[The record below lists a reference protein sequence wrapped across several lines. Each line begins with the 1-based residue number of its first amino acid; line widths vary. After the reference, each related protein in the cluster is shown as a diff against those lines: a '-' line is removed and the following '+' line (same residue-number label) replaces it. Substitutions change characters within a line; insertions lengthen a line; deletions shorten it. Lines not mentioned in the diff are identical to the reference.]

1 MLISSLQN
9 PRIKAIR
16 RLRMRKY
23 RSREERYL
31 IEGIRIVEEAL
42 ERNAPVETLVYSSE
56 LLVSGRAQSLLQQYA
71 AVDQITVTP
80 EVFASFS
87 DRQAPQG
94 IAAVVRTS
102 NTSLQDLEPTNNMLI
117 VVAWQLQTPG
127 NLGSIIRTADAAGAD
142 AVAIVEPSVDLYD
155 PLTVRATMGSLYA
168 LPIVTVSNEKSLG
181 AWFETVRAADIPL
194 RVMGTSAHGA
204 ALVWEV
210 DCRGPLVILIGSEKD
225 GLSEYARSVAD
236 TLARLPMSGSASSLN
251 VSAATAA
258 ILFEAVRQRTTAT
271 DGNVQAEP
279 GILRG

>member
-117 VVAWQLQTPG
+117 D
-127 NLGSIIRTADAAGAD
+127 R
-142 AVAIVEPSVDLYD
+142 
-155 PLTVRATMGSLYA
+155 
-168 LPIVTVSNEKSLG
+168 
-181 AWFETVRAADIPL
+181 
-194 RVMGTSAHGA
+194 
-204 ALVWEV
+204 
-210 DCRGPLVILIGSEKD
+210 
-225 GLSEYARSVAD
+225 LSYRRRE
-236 TLARLPMSGSASSLN
+236 TLARSSDCR
-251 VSAATAA
+251 TAGQM
-258 ILFEAVRQRTTAT
+258 L
-271 DGNVQAEP
+271 
-279 GILRG
+279 